1 MNPRILASLLAG
13 TAIPAASG
21 STLLWADNFNVA
33 TTGNLDTSDVSSDP
47 AGLARRTG
55 LAATGIQSQSAKI
68 QHGIFD
74 NKLNFLKSG
83 GSGAVRFQ
91 VSGAASRFDFAS
103 GAVGPEIATGGGVR
117 VEFDWV
123 ALNGTSD
130 NWVAFCAGIP
140 ASPADVPTR
149 LNNGETDIGILFR
162 FNGGTQV
169 FNNGPSIYAQV
180 GASPAKVGTRHVVID
195 YAFSS
200 VADTTPVTM
209 TASVD
214 GHEVYRGPFDWNNNA
229 GQLHFEFETFENT
242 LIDGISFTS
251 NPYTIAADTTVFKSG
266 IGPGGLAATFS
277 GLLGGA
283 ADVAQSYALVAGD
296 SDTDNGKFQIVG
308 DKLQC
313 NGHDFTAAAN
323 GTQYRVRVRGTS
335 SGATQTSDRV
345 FVLTLSNDDDLDN
358 ILDDWELTKVGN
370 LTDLTGLPAGPG
382 PGAGSGNFD
391 ADGLSDLPEYTASA
405 TYPNISPILADTD
418 GDGLLDGPEVL
429 GTAGVRPVTNPTLA
443 DTDGDTLSDL
453 IETHSGTFVGPA
465 DSGTNPIV
473 ADTDGDGA
481 KDGYEAANTPPFN
494 PFVDDSLLDTDGDNL
509 NTAAELA
516 AGTSVLLA
524 DTDGDLLND
533 DEELVGAGFRPAT
546 NPLRADSDFD
556 GATDKQESNSGT
568 FVNSANTGS
577 NPILQDTD
585 GDGARDGFEVDRGS
599 DPTLST
605 SVPALPPGFKTQAI
619 TTDASSGISSSK
631 TYTHAISGGG
641 AATINGVSFAALT
654 PALTPTNFAWTT
666 GTFGKNIVP
675 PINNGAWNPVNG
687 GVTDPGLQT
696 LFGGFTYS
704 GSGGESGGSQTFT
717 LSGLTPG
724 KTYDVRLYT
733 RRWGN
738 FTTDSIRSIDLTYT
752 NGNLSPVRPFG
763 ALMTDRPGI
772 VLGNTNNDSAYY
784 LNFTYTAQGSEL
796 VINAKVPEGSPVASG
811 SYHLY
816 GLTNEEVP
824 AVITG
829 VGRNGLGDIV
839 IDFTGSPDRAYSVT
853 KSPDLVAPFVPLDPA
868 LTATTNSLGVGQA
881 TIPAAEASEAK
892 EFYRIE
898 D

>member
-1 MNPRILASLLAG
+1 MKDAAGVPTLKGERDPAAAQRLIFAESPPLLPPSAPVWAGVAQRRLPQRLLQEPPAKSKFLAAG
-13 TAIPAASG
+13 TFA
-21 STLLWADNFNVA
+21 
-33 TTGNLDTSDVSSDP
+33 NLD
-47 AGLARRTG
+47 
-55 LAATGIQSQSAKI
+55 
-68 QHGIFD
+68 
-74 NKLNFLKSG
+74 
-83 GSGAVRFQ
+83 
-91 VSGAASRFDFAS
+91 
-103 GAVGPEIATGGGVR
+103 
-117 VEFDWV
+117 
-123 ALNGTSD
+123 
-130 NWVAFCAGIP
+130 
-140 ASPADVPTR
+140 
-149 LNNGETDIGILFR
+149 
-162 FNGGTQV
+162 
-169 FNNGPSIYAQV
+169 
-180 GASPAKVGTRHVVID
+180 
-195 YAFSS
+195 
-200 VADTTPVTM
+200 DT
-209 TASVD
+209 
-214 GHEVYRGPFDWNNNA
+214 
-229 GQLHFEFETFENT
+229 
-242 LIDGISFTS
+242 
-251 NPYTIAADTTVFKSG
+251 
-266 IGPGGLAATFS
+266 
-277 GLLGGA
+277 
-283 ADVAQSYALVAGD
+283 
-296 SDTDNGKFQIVG
+296 
-308 DKLQC
+308 
-313 NGHDFTAAAN
+313 
-323 GTQYRVRVRGTS
+323 
-335 SGATQTSDRV
+335 
-345 FVLTLSNDDDLDN
+345 
-358 ILDDWELTKVGN
+358 
-370 LTDLTGLPAGPG
+370 
-382 PGAGSGNFD
+382 
-391 ADGLSDLPEYTASA
+391 
-405 TYPNISPILADTD
+405 
-418 GDGLLDGPEVL
+418 
-429 GTAGVRPVTNPTLA
+429 
-443 DTDGDTLSDL
+443 
-453 IETHSGTFVGPA
+453 
-465 DSGTNPIV
+465 GTNPLV
-473 ADTDGDGA
+473 ADVDMDGL
-481 KDGYEAANTPPFN
+481 KDGFEVANRPPYN

-738 FTTDSIRSIDLTYT
+738 LTTDSIRSIDLTYT